1 MTVTSG
7 PDQAVAAPSAPS
19 RQSRI
24 WARIAGIIPSVVS
37 HRGDYLYILP
47 ALAVMMVVIAYPVYF
62 TINLSFHNTGRALDF
77 DSKVWTGLD
86 NYRLLLTG
94 DYSREFRKVTINT
107 LNWTIWSTLG
117 AFLMGLGAALV
128 VQREFI
134 GRGIVRGILL
144 IPWVISAVAA
154 AYIWRWLY
162 HSDYGL
168 ISGVLTELGLIDR
181 NIIFLDSIDMVMPAL
196 IVANIWKEFPFAM
209 IMLLAGL
216 QTVPE
221 GLHRAA
227 MVDGASPWNRF
238 FHVTLPHLKGVTI
251 ITVLLLTV
259 ANLNSFTTVYIM
271 TAGGPANA
279 SQIWI
284 TDIYRIAFQR
294 VRFDVAS
301 AYSVIL
307 FVVMMSMGY
316 FYVKAL
322 TRGDHRRTIR

>member
-1 MTVTSG
+1 MAVTTS
-7 PDQAVAAPSAPS
+7 PDQPAAATPSQSFPS
-19 RQSRI
+19 KVLSRFTGLFTSI
-24 WARIAGIIPSVVS
+24 WK

-47 ALAVMMVVIAYPVYF
+47 ALGVMTLVIAYPVYF
-62 TINLSFHNTGRALDF
+62 TINMSFYDTGRTLNF
-77 DSKVWTGLD
+77 DTKTWTGLD
-86 NYRLLLTG
+86 NYKLLLTG
-94 DYSREFRKVTINT
+94 SYSEDFWKVTVNT
-107 LNWTIWSTLG
+107 VQWTVFSTLF
-117 AFLMGLGAALV
+117 AFLLGLGAALV

-134 GRGIVRGILL
+134 GRGLVRGILL
-144 IPWVISAVAA
+144 VPWVISAVAA

-168 ISGVLTELGLIDR
+168 ISGVLDALGIIDS
-181 NIIFLDSIDMVMPAL
+181 NIVFLDSIDRVMPSL
-196 IVANIWKEFPFAM
+196 IVANVWKEFPFAM

-221 GLHRAA
+221 GLQRAA
-227 MVDGASPWNRF
+227 MVDGASTWNRF
-238 FHVTLPHLKGVTI
+238 WHVTMPHLKGVTI
-251 ITVLLLTV
+251 ITVLLLV
-259 ANLNSFTTVYIM
+259 VQNLNSFTTVYIM

-279 SQIWI
+279 SQLWI

-294 VRFDVAS
+294 VRFDYAS

-322 TRGDHRRTIR
+322 TRGDEQRRAG

>member
-1 MTVTSG
+1 M
-7 PDQAVAAPSAPS
+7 VA
-19 RQSRI
+19 
-24 WARIAGIIPSVVS
+24 

-77 DSKVWTGLD
+77 DNKVWTGLD

-134 GRGIVRGILL
+134 GRGLVRGILL

-168 ISGVLTELGLIDR
+168 ISGVLTELGLIDS
-181 NIIFLDSIDMVMPAL
+181 NIIFLDSVDMVMPAL

-238 FHVTLPHLKGVTI
+238 FHVTMPHLKGVTI

-307 FVVMMSMGY
+307 FLVMMSMGY

-322 TRGDHRRTIR
+322 TRGDHRRTIK

>member
-1 MTVTSG
+1 M
-7 PDQAVAAPSAPS
+7 
-19 RQSRI
+19 
-24 WARIAGIIPSVVS
+24 VS

-47 ALAVMMVVIAYPVYF
+47 ALAVMMIVIAYPIYF
-62 TINLSFHNTGRALDF
+62 TIRLSFFDHGRALQF
-77 DSKVWTGLD
+77 DDLEWVGLD

-94 DYSREFRKVTINT
+94 AYSREFWNVTQNT
-107 LNWTIWSTLG
+107 LVWTVFSTAG
-117 AFLMGLGAALV
+117 AFFLGLGAALV

-168 ISGVLTELGLIDR
+168 ISGILTDLGLIDR
-181 NIIFLDSIDMVMPAL
+181 NIIFLDDVDLVMPAL

-221 GLHRAA
+221 GLNRAA
-227 MVDGASPWNRF
+227 MVDGASTWHRF
-238 FHVTLPHLKGVTI
+238 WHVTAPHLKSVTL

-259 ANLNSFTTVYIM
+259 QNLNSFTTVFIM

-279 SQIWI
+279 SQIWV
-284 TDIYRIAFQR
+284 TDIYRIAFNR
-294 VRFDVAS
+294 TNFDVAS

-307 FVVMMSMGY
+307 FGVMAVLGY
-316 FYVKAL
+316 FYVRAL
-322 TRGDHRRTIR
+322 TRGDSTRSTV

>member
-1 MTVTSG
+1 MAVTASQ
-7 PDQAVAAPSAPS
+7 DQPVITTPTPSFPS
-19 RQSRI
+19 RLWS
-24 WARIAGIIPSVVS
+24 GISGFFVAMWKK
-37 HRGDYLYILP
+37 RWDYLYILP
-47 ALAVMMVVIAYPVYF
+47 ALGVMTVVIAYPVYF
-62 TINLSFHNTGRALDF
+62 TIRLSFFDTGRTLDF
-77 DSKVWTGLD
+77 DNLTWVGLD
-86 NYRLLLTG
+86 NYKLLLTG
-94 DYSREFRKVTINT
+94 ARSAEFRNATINT
-107 LNWTIWSTLG
+107 LQWTVFSTLF
-117 AFLMGLGAALV
+117 AFLLGLGAALV
-128 VQREFI
+128 VHREFRA
-134 GRGIVRGILL
+134 RGIVRGVLL
-144 IPWVISAVAA
+144 VPWVISAVAA
-154 AYIWRWLY
+154 AYVWRWLY

-168 ISGVLTELGLIDR
+168 ISAILSALGIIDS
-181 NIIFLDSIDMVMPAL
+181 NVIFLDSIDWVMPSL
-196 IVANIWKEFPFAM
+196 IVANVWKEFPFAM

-227 MVDGASPWNRF
+227 MVDGASVWNRF
-238 FHVTLPHLKGVTI
+238 VHVTMPHLKGVTI

-259 ANLNSFTTVYIM
+259 QNLNSFTTIYIM

-294 VRFDVAS
+294 VRFDHAS

-322 TRGDHRRTIR
+322 TRGDDRRSA

>member
-1 MTVTSG
+1 MAVTTS
-7 PDQAVAAPSAPS
+7 PDQATVATPSQPLI
-19 RQSRI
+19 SRI
-24 WARIAGIIPSVVS
+24 WSRIAGYFGRIVD

-62 TINLSFHNTGRALDF
+62 TVNLSFHNTGRALDF
-77 DSKVWTGLD
+77 DSKTWVGLD

-94 DYSREFRKVTINT
+94 DYAREFRKVTINT
-107 LNWTIWSTLG
+107 FQWTVFSTFF
-117 AFLMGLGAALV
+117 AFVIGLGAALV

-134 GRGIVRGILL
+134 GRGLVRGILL

-168 ISGVLTELGLIDR
+168 ISGVLTSLGLIDS
-181 NIIFLDSIDMVMPAL
+181 NIIFLDSVDRVMPAL
-196 IVANIWKEFPFAM
+196 IVANVWKEFPFAM

-227 MVDGASPWNRF
+227 MVDGASTWHRF
-238 FHVTLPHLKGVTI
+238 WHVTMPHLKGVTI
-251 ITVLLLTV
+251 ITILLLTV
-259 ANLNSFTTVYIM
+259 GNLNSFTTVYIM

-307 FVVMMSMGY
+307 FIVMMSMGY

-322 TRGDHRRTIR
+322 TRRDDRRTIR